1 MVIVAHDPGTSG
13 GFATFNTHTKE
24 ATCRSVPDT
33 DTGIVDYLK
42 SLRVVDPYEKPLGSR
57 YVEGMV
63 HLVSEKVGGFIG
75 LRKSYV
81 NIVCPHCKGI
91 VPYETSQG
99 DPGSTMFKFGDGNG
113 FVRGVCIALGFGYDT
128 IAPRSWQKIHNLYK
142 ERGMSKTQWKN
153 ILKDRA
159 QKLFPNLKVT
169 LSTADALL
177 ILDVALRMPRI
188 QSI

>member
-1 MVIVAHDPGTSG
+1 MVIIGIDPGSNG
-13 GFATFNTHTKE
+13 GIAFKSPRGNGAVKM
-24 ATCRSVPDT
+24 PDT
-33 DTGIVDYLK
+33 DTDIVNFLK
-42 SLRVVDPYEKPLGSR
+42 SFQFDKEP
-57 YVEGMV
+57 V
-63 HLVSEKVGGFIG
+63 HVLCEKVGGFVG
-75 LRKSYV
+75 KRKTVV
-81 NIVCPHCKGI
+81 NIKCPHCRGL
-91 VPYETSQG
+91 VPYEKEEA
-99 DPGSTMFKFGDGNG
+99 DPGSAMFKFGDGNG

>member
-1 MVIVAHDPGTSG
+1 MIIIGIDPGSNG
-13 GFATFNTHTKE
+13 GIAYKGNCQYGAVKM
-24 ATCRSVPDT
+24 PDT
-33 DTGIVDYLK
+33 DTDIVDLLK
-42 SLRVVDPYEKPLGSR
+42 SFQSYKVP
-57 YVEGMV
+57 V
-63 HLVSEKVGGFIG
+63 HVLCEKVGGFIG
-75 LRKSYV
+75 KRKTII
-81 NIVCPHCKGI
+81 NIICPHCKGY
-91 VPYETSQG
+91 VPYEKEEA

-113 FVRGVCIALGFGYDT
+113 FIRGVCITLGYSYDT
-128 IAPRSWQKIHNLYK
+128 VAPRSWQKIHNLYK

-159 QKLFPNLKVT
+159 QKLFPDLKVT